1 MNSANQL
8 YQQASLLPEDQ
19 RLSLA
24 HKLLA
29 DVEPEWTEKVS
40 NAWDIEIR
48 NRIARYDN
56 GETCSSPA
64 SEVFK
69 KLDAHLRT

>member
-8 YQQASLLPEDQ
+8 FQQASLLPEDQ

-29 DVEPEWTEKVS
+29 DVEPEWTEEVS

-56 GETCSSPA
+56 SETFSSPA

-69 KLDAHLRT
+69 KLDIHLRT